1 MVKNRQKC
9 ANLIKVWPQTK
20 TEFLKKAV
28 FHKAHSLECPV
39 SIIAFFKRWS
49 TFVEDWDR
57 KSPKERAAE
66 RDALNTETMLTK
78 AQEMTEDNVTD
89 LEVCDFFIA
98 R

>member
-1 MVKNRQKC
+1 MPGQYFTFV
-9 ANLIKVWPQTK
+9 
-20 TEFLKKAV
+20 
-28 FHKAHSLECPV
+28 
-39 SIIAFFKRWS
+39 FKRWK
-49 TFVEDWDR
+49 TFVEDWEK

-89 LEVCDFFIA
+89 LEVGDFFIA